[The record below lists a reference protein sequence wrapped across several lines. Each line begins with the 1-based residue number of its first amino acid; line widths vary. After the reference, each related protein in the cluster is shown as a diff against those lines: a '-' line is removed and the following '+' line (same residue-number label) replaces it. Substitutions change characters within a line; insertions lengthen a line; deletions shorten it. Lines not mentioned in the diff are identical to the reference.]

1 MLIRFFQKGFNYS
14 QDGPGNRLVYHLQGC
29 NMRCPWCA
37 NPEGLDAIGGQVWDT
52 EAMLCEAVRS
62 RSMFFEGG
70 GVTFTGGEPT
80 LQFQA
85 LYQLLRGLRENGID
99 TALETNASHPRL
111 YELFPY
117 IDHLMMDFKQPFNDR
132 HLAATGI
139 GNEVVLDN
147 LRRACAEHPDVSIR
161 IPLING
167 YNASQEDML
176 AFAKTLSAFVP
187 SNVGIE
193 PLRYHEYGLSKWEQL
208 GLPYTIRNGH
218 ISDKQLHSFLQ
229 ILHDHSFKIVR
240 T

>member
-1 MLIRFFQKGFNYS
+1 MQIRFFQKGFNYS

-37 NPEGLDAIGGQVWDT
+37 NPEGLGTGGGQTADT
-52 EAMLCEAVRS
+52 EAMLEEAVRS

-80 LQFQA
+80 LQFEA
-85 LYQLLRGLRENGID
+85 LSELLRGLQKNGVD

-111 YELFPY
+111 PELFPY
-117 IDHLMMDFKQPFNDR
+117 VDHLMMDFKQPFDDR
-132 HLAATGI
+132 HRAATGV
-139 GNEVVLDN
+139 GNQVVLAN

-167 YNASQEDML
+167 YNASQEDME
-176 AFAKTLSAFVP
+176 AFAEALRFVP
-187 SNVGIE
+187 STVGVE

-208 GLPYTIRNGH
+208 GLPYAVKKGH
-218 ISDKQLHSFLQ
+218 ISDEQLCSFLQ
-229 ILHDHSFKIVR
+229 MLHECGIRTVR